1 VKYLNPFRYFLF
13 LKRKIVESRK
23 RYQFFSYKRKLNK
36 VKNVDELINLHFNFY
51 SSFKHINYGMF
62 KFLFSNFDN
71 KPLKILETGSSA
83 YGIKSSYLFLNYVK
97 KFGGKFTTV
106 DLNPDIR
113 NEFLSYLNENI
124 EFVVSDS
131 VEYLSSMNKTDIKEL
146 DVVYLD
152 SYDVDLN
159 NPEPSENHGYNEFRS
174 IEKYLKSGCLI
185 AIDDT
190 PKDYSMFSN
199 LTESSTKIY
208 KERRKQFGNNY
219 TPGKGAKIILNLE
232 IFDDFKIIYHE
243 YSLVL
248 QKV

>member
-1 VKYLNPFRYFLF
+1 MKYLSPFKYFLF

-23 RYQFFSYKRKLNK
+23 RYRLFSYKRKLNK
-36 VKNVDELINLHFNFY
+36 VENVDELVNLHFNFY
-51 SSFKHINYGMF
+51 SSFKHINYEMF

-71 KPLKILETGSSA
+71 KPLNILETGSSA

-106 DLNPDIR
+106 DVNPDIR
-113 NEFLSYLNENI
+113 NEFLSFLNENI

-131 VEYLSSMNKTDIKEL
+131 VEYLSSMNKADIKEL